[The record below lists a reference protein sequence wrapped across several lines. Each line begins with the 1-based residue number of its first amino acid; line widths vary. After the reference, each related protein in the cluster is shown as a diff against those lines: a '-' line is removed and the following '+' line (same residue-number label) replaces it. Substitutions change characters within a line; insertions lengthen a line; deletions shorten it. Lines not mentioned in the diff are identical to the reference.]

1 METLR
6 LQENVATPG
15 KNASF
20 GRAVDHPRCGAV
32 SQMWKVGF
40 KALAAI
46 FMIGRRSKKHVDWTM
61 VIAIFS
67 TVVTLSLI
75 ALYVFQDNADF

>member
-1 METLR
+1 

-15 KNASF
+15 KVLGFS
-20 GRAVDHPRCGAV
+20 RAVDHPRSGAV
-32 SQMWKVGF
+32 SQMRKVGF

-46 FMIGRRSKKHVDWTM
+46 STFGRRSKKHVDWTM

-67 TVVTLSLI
+67 TIVTLSLI
-75 ALYVFQDNADF
+75 ALYVFQDSVDF

>member
-1 METLR
+1 
-6 LQENVATPG
+6 
-15 KNASF
+15 
-20 GRAVDHPRCGAV
+20 
-32 SQMWKVGF
+32 MWKVGF